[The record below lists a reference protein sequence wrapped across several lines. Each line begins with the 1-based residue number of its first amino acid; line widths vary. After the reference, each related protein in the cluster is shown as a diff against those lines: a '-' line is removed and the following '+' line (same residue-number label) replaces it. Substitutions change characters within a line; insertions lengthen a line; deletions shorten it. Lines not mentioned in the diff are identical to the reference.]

1 MIWILMAALAVCLMA
16 PLAWA
21 FRGGRKVNNRRET
34 ALQLHRGQLD
44 ELKRDLAD
52 GRIAPAEYDGAKLE
66 IERRILTA
74 DTLTDAAPDG
84 NARLLLI
91 AAGVLV
97 PVMAFLLYLPGS
109 TPNVP
114 SEPHDA
120 WIAQQQKAQAQIS
133 TVISQL
139 RAHLAGLDP
148 NSADASEG
156 QAYLGEALA
165 EQAGALTPEAI
176 ALFKQSIANA
186 PANASWRTLDEQR
199 LVQAA
204 AAQQQ

>member
-1 MIWILMAALAVCLMA
+1 MAGLALVLMA
-16 PLAWA
+16 PLLWV
-21 FRGGRKVNNRRET
+21 FRGSRALNNRRET

-44 ELKRDLAD
+44 ELQRDLAD
-52 GRIAPAEYDGAKLE
+52 GRIAQTEYEGAKLE
-66 IERRILTA
+66 IERRVLAA
-74 DTLTDAAPDG
+74 DTLRDPAADG
-84 NARLLLI
+84 NAKLFLF
-91 AAGVLV
+91 AAAALV

-114 SEPHDA
+114 SEPHAA
-120 WIAQQQKAQAQIS
+120 WILKQQKAQSQVTTLI
-133 TVISQL
+133 TQL
-139 RAHLAGLDP
+139 RAHLAGEDP
-148 NSADASEG
+148 NSVDASEG

-165 EQAGALTPEAI
+165 EQAGALTPEAV

-186 PANASWRTLDEQR
+186 PANASWRQLDEER

>member
-1 MIWILMAALAVCLMA
+1 
-16 PLAWA
+16 
-21 FRGGRKVNNRRET
+21 
-34 ALQLHRGQLD
+34 
-44 ELKRDLAD
+44 
-52 GRIAPAEYDGAKLE
+52 
-66 IERRILTA
+66 
-74 DTLTDAAPDG
+74 
-84 NARLLLI
+84 
-91 AAGVLV
+91 
-97 PVMAFLLYLPGS
+97 
-109 TPNVP
+109 VP

-148 NSADASEG
+148 NSVDASEG